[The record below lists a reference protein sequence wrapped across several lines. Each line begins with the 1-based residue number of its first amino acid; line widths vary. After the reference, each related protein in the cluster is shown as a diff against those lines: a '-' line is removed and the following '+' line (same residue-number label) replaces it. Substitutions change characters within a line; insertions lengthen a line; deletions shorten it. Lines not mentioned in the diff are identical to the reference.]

1 MFVRIYNDACEFG
14 KCACMCSSFVIYFF
28 VSIKKI
34 FQLSPPHFKFHID
47 PNSKKIHLHF
57 KIFSFQFSNF
67 NLELSEPSPNLP
79 RSYSVPTP

>member
-14 KCACMCSSFVIYFF
+14 KCACMCSSFVIFFF

-34 FQLSPPHFKFHID
+34 FQLSPPHLEFHVKYKTETTQLYLHSHVD

-57 KIFSFQFSNF
+57 
-67 NLELSEPSPNLP
+67 
-79 RSYSVPTP
+79 